1 MDTGVFNTSEDF
13 VVRIY
18 ADMIYKVA
26 VRYTANLTDAE
37 DVFSETFLAYFRKER
52 QFNSEEHRKAWLIR
66 VAINCAKDQMRE
78 RQQCCELEADPGS
91 VEQGFT
97 KTEEAADLR
106 SALEQL
112 KPEYREVI
120 CLFYLQ
126 DLSVKMIAEVLG
138 RNESTVKTQLARAR
152 EKLKVF
158 LEEPV

>member
-13 VVRIY
+13 VVRTY
-18 ADMIYKVA
+18 ADMVYKIA
-26 VRYTANLTDAE
+26 VRYTANLTDAD

-66 VAINCAKDQMRE
+66 VAINCAKDQLRR
-78 RQQCCELEADPGS
+78 RQQSCELEADPGS

-97 KTEEAADLR
+97 KAEESADLR
-106 SALEQL
+106 FALERL
-112 KPEYREVI
+112 RPEYREVI

-138 RNESTVKTQLARAR
+138 RNESTVKTQLSRAR
-152 EKLKVF
+152 EQLKVF